1 MSNQVFSV
9 EGRSTRRLGAVVELL
24 DAGSARTPELRELCE
39 RVELVPV
46 ACLGLVATAL
56 APRLRELVLVAC
68 LGLVA
73 TAFAPRFRELV
84 LVRLGLVAAAI
95 ALARAAFFPKA
106 PIMGIDGNCN
116 LADTAAVNAEA

>member
-1 MSNQVFSV
+1 M
-9 EGRSTRRLGAVVELL
+9 VELL
-24 DAGSARTPELRELCE
+24 DAASAMTPELRELRE
-39 RVELVPV
+39 RVELVP
-46 ACLGLVATAL
+46 
-56 APRLRELVLVAC
+56 VAC

-106 PIMGIDGNCN
+106 PIVGIDGNCN

>member
-1 MSNQVFSV
+1 M
-9 EGRSTRRLGAVVELL
+9 VELL
-24 DAGSARTPELRELCE
+24 DAASAMTPELRELRE

-73 TAFAPRFRELV
+73 TAFAPRLRELV
-84 LVRLGLVAAAI
+84 LVACLGLVAAAFAPRLRELVLVCLGLVAAAI
-95 ALARAAFFPKA
+95 ALARAAFFPKT
-106 PIMGIDGNCN
+106 PNMGIDDNCN
-116 LADTAAVNAEA
+116 

>member
-1 MSNQVFSV
+1 M
-9 EGRSTRRLGAVVELL
+9 
-24 DAGSARTPELRELCE
+24 TPELRELRE

-46 ACLGLVATAL
+46 ACLGLVATAF

-73 TAFAPRFRELV
+73 AAFAPRLRELV
-84 LVRLGLVAAAI
+84 LVCLGLVAAAI
-95 ALARAAFFPKA
+95 ALARAAFFPKT
-106 PIMGIDGNCN
+106 PTMGIDDNCN

>member
-1 MSNQVFSV
+1 M
-9 EGRSTRRLGAVVELL
+9 VELL
-24 DAGSARTPELRELCE
+24 DAASAMTPELRELRE

-73 TAFAPRFRELV
+73 TAFAPRLRELV
-84 LVRLGLVAAAI
+84 LVCLGLVAAAI
-95 ALARAAFFPKA
+95 AVARTAFFPKA
-106 PIMGIDGNCN
+106 PIMGIDDNCN
-116 LADTAAVNAEA
+116 LAETAAVNAEA